1 MATFSQGF
9 LSSLGRP
16 AMTQSLFD
24 LGSTIGGLPGQRKQ
38 QQQRQEEAG
47 MLLGL
52 TPGSVEYN
60 QAMAKIAQ
68 QRGELEKAALFGTTA
83 RKQEIEDK
91 QRETTLQSQT
101 AVANL
106 LMTDLTQMM
115 NNQQL
120 TEAQRTKAGNLLR
133 IAAVQGERAAAITPQ
148 VNELKKEIEGDK
160 LSLRETATLAKDF
173 TGESIVKFQKTRNP
187 NDLRTYEPEEQE
199 EASEFTKL
207 VRLSGFSDDS
217 PESQQLHKARAE
229 SLSKFNVQTLGPV
242 AQLAELRDAI
252 NKTPAAKES
261 QKSISQAQKA
271 IATLNSVRERMA
283 KGEPVSEQIRVIERT
298 VSELYNS
305 DSRAASEIDRFL
317 RGKGIQ
323 RASIDWVS
331 SVLSGESSIETLDLY
346 QDMAKTVEAFSKNQ
360 VKKIAN
366 PFIELYQDSSDPE
379 VIKQLNKIYYIDEPS
394 KTSTG
399 QTSEPSGI
407 SVDVV
412 NKYLIEAGAEE
423 TNDLPPSLR
432 FR

>member
-160 LSLRETATLAKDF
+160 LSLRETATLTKDF

-187 NDLRTYEPEEQE
+187 NDLRPYEPEEQE

-261 QKSISQAQKA
+261 QQSIYQAQKA

-283 KGEPVSEQIRVIERT
+283 KGEPVAEQIRVIERT

-394 KTSTG
+394 KTSIE